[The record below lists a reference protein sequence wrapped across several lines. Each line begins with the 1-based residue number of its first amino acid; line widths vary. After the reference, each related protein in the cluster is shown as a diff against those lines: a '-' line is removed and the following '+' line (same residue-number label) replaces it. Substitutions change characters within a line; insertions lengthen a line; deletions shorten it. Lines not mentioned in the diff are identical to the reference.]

1 MSAVPTNEKSFSL
14 SEWYGKYK
22 AVIFYS
28 SLVIVVGISS
38 LLGYEIAG
46 TGIIEKI
53 SDVSKSVCNELKSI
67 LDLQDVWVERFLVV
81 LPPIF
86 LIFSYNFHMVGKKSL
101 LTKIGKA
108 GLGFI
113 PVFMTGAF
121 YTFLFA
127 TSGIGLGV
135 SGYGVVHFAP
145 AFWFFVVFSALI
157 TALAIFIRN
166 MTNDDFKDKKVRESV
181 KKRKRVL
188 TTVSLFIAL
197 IIYLYSSL
205 YIPYKTFKEYGA
217 VYDNAAACFILS
229 K

>member
-1 MSAVPTNEKSFSL
+1 MSSVSTNEKPFSF

-22 AVIFYS
+22 SVIFYS
-28 SLVIVVGISS
+28 SLVIVVGITSF
-38 LLGYEIAG
+38 LGYEIAG

-53 SDVSKSVCNELKSI
+53 SDVSKSVCDELKSI
-67 LDLQDVWVERFLVV
+67 LDLQDVWIERFVVV

-86 LIFSYNFHMVGKKSL
+86 LLFAYNFHMVGRNSL
-101 LTKIGKA
+101 LTKVGKA

-113 PVFMTGAF
+113 PIFATGAF
-121 YTFLFA
+121 YTFLFI
-127 TSGIGLGV
+127 TSGIGIGV

-145 AFWFFVVFSALI
+145 VFWVFVAFSVLI
-157 TALAIFIRN
+157 TALAIFIRE
-166 MTNDDFKDKKVRESV
+166 MTNDNFEDEKVRERV

-188 TTVSLFIAL
+188 TTVSLLIAF

-217 VYDNAAACFILS
+217 LYDNAAVCLILS
-229 K
+229 E